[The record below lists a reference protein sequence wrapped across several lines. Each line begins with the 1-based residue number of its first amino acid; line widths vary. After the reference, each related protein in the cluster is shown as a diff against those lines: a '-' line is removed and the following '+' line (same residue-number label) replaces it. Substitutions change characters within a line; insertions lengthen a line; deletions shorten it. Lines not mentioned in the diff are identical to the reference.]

1 MSGITIDLS
10 GFPTRF
16 GKESLK
22 LNFTQRANF
31 IYGRNGTGKT
41 TIANEIK
48 TQLGDEFDVYMF
60 SNFNSV
66 SNNNKLN
73 AIALGVENAE
83 IDEEVAEVDKEI
95 DQLKTLLGDDKE
107 SGSLLHDLNEQQK
120 EYDEL
125 RKAVDGFCT
134 KTASKIKKMAKP
146 QIAPTSYNRNNLK
159 REIDSAK
166 LLSKDEVQTNEL
178 ILSDTPKNI
187 ITSIN
192 LPDIN
197 LKSITEAV
205 NSILTESIEEEHLL
219 SMPTDLRANV
229 EKQNFAIQGLK
240 VHQSSNN
247 YHDELCAFC
256 GSKITDERWRL
267 LVQLFDNQATDIENR
282 INDIESVISRTI
294 KDIKSIALPTQSAF
308 YSVYHDELNML
319 CDELSSLKQS
329 MINYL
334 DLAKE
339 KINSKK
345 QHMFSVMQPIEAD
358 APISLHAIQDRLNK
372 LIQANN
378 ELTRNLDYEQDE
390 AKTELRRHYIQAE
403 IISTDFDFMVE
414 QQQVALERLE
424 DTMTKV
430 ENTNNEL
437 DKLRERKQK
446 LLTKTKD
453 VSFLASKINSTLRSM
468 GTSSFSLEH
477 LSDNPQDKGY
487 YQVRGLDGAIRDITQ
502 LSSGE
507 KNIVAFLYFLFYVEE
522 QIRDNDRPY
531 IVVFDDP
538 MNSNDSSMQYIMT
551 SKLQKLYKYIC
562 TNDSSGYFILL
573 THNCHFYINV
583 RKPAYGLPKQ
593 YGLFHLMT
601 DGKLTEI
608 NKIEDIDDDFATS
621 YELLWKELSYLYK
634 HNQPDLMLNCCR
646 RICETYINFNR
657 INNFYGDNIS
667 AKKLFDVNQHG
678 IDDFE
683 TEANG
688 KTVDE
693 IKNILY
699 GLFQLN
705 DAPEHF
711 EKYWS
716 KFYKE

>member
-41 TIANEIK
+41 TIANEIR

-73 AIALGVENAE
+73 AIALGIENAE
-83 IDEEVAEVDKEI
+83 IDEEIAEVDKEI

-107 SGSLLHDLNEQQK
+107 NGSLLHDLNEQQK

-125 RKAVDGFCT
+125 RKEVDGFCT
-134 KTASKIKKMAKP
+134 KTASKIKKMSKP

-197 LKSITEAV
+197 LKNITEAV
-205 NSILTESIEEEHLL
+205 NSILTESIEEERLL

-229 EKQNFAIQGLK
+229 KKQNFAIQGLK

-267 LVQLFDNQATDIENR
+267 LVQLFDNQATDIENQ
-282 INDIESVISRTI
+282 INDIEGVISRTI
-294 KDIKSIALPTQSAF
+294 KNIESITLPTQSAF
-308 YSVYHDELNML
+308 YNVYHDELNML

-329 MINYL
+329 TINYL

-424 DTMTKV
+424 DAMTKV

-453 VSFLASKINSTLRSM
+453 VSFLAGKINSTLRSM

-507 KNIVAFLYFLFYVEE
+507 KNIVAFLYFCF
-522 QIRDNDRPY
+522 
-531 IVVFDDP
+531 
-538 MNSNDSSMQYIMT
+538 T
-551 SKLQKLYKYIC
+551 SKSRL
-562 TNDSSGYFILL
+562 
-573 THNCHFYINV
+573 
-583 RKPAYGLPKQ
+583 
-593 YGLFHLMT
+593 
-601 DGKLTEI
+601 EI
-608 NKIEDIDDDFATS
+608 MIAHI
-621 YELLWKELSYLYK
+621 
-634 HNQPDLMLNCCR
+634 
-646 RICETYINFNR
+646 
-657 INNFYGDNIS
+657 
-667 AKKLFDVNQHG
+667 
-678 IDDFE
+678 
-683 TEANG
+683 
-688 KTVDE
+688 
-693 IKNILY
+693 
-699 GLFQLN
+699 
-705 DAPEHF
+705 
-711 EKYWS
+711 
-716 KFYKE
+716 